1 MVLVALNEPFYHLSV
16 QLHAVQSVAVDS
28 ICVDLALRDAVA
40 QFVPNPADVVPSRYY
55 DQPVFP
61 VVERDGQLVLLAQFD
76 LFDQLRDAGVGS
88 VLVWLAELDPG
99 SSLLEFAVALPL

>member
-40 QFVPNPADVVPSRYY
+40 QFVPNPADPEPSRYY

-61 VVERDGQLVLLAQFD
+61 VVERDGRLVLLAQFA

-88 VLVWLAELDPG
+88 VYVWLAELDPG
-99 SSLLEFAVALPL
+99 SSLLELAVALPL